1 MRLVA
6 NALAMMQG
14 SAWCGAV
21 SGLIECT
28 RVGVFLLSACLPPRA
43 FHLGVELDAHNQV
56 LAALAVTLA
65 VSAAI
70 LSAQRWCLEKCR
82 LLMVPCC
89 MT

>member
-21 SGLIECT
+21 SGLIDVM
-28 RVGVFLLSACLPPRA
+28 RFGVFLLSTISRA

-56 LAALAVTLA
+56 LAALVVTIDVSFLVCAAVLWWG
-65 VSAAI
+65 
-70 LSAQRWCLEKCR
+70 R
-82 LLMVPCC
+82 
-89 MT
+89 